1 MMYPIMLNIES
12 RQCTVIGGG
21 KVALR
26 KAKKLKACGG
36 AVTAIAPEFVEGFDG
51 IKTIRK
57 HYSVDDIENSFLVIA
72 ATNDRELNLQIAKD
86 AKSLNIL
93 VSLADD
99 SGASDFVSP
108 AATAVGDITLSIST
122 NSKFPLL
129 AKKLCTVKSA
139 DLVLYNSIL
148 PILEKY
154 RHQIISENGDTKRD
168 LLEYMISDEMLET
181 SRRDITL
188 FEQKIKE
195 KL

>member
-1 MMYPIMLNIES
+1 MMYPVMLNIEGKE
-12 RQCTVIGGG
+12 CTVIGGG

-26 KAKKLKACGG
+26 KAKKLKNCGG
-36 AVTAIAPEFVEGFDG
+36 AVTVIAPEFVEGFDD

-57 HYSVDDIENSFLVIA
+57 CYTADDIKNSFLVIA
-72 ATNDRELNLQIAKD
+72 ATNDRELNLQISKD

-93 VSLADD
+93 VSLTDD
-99 SGASDFVSP
+99 SSASDFVSP
-108 AATAVGDITLSIST
+108 ATAAVGDITLSVST

-129 AKKLCTVKSA
+129 AKKLCAVKSA
-139 DLVLYNSIL
+139 DLALYNLIL

-154 RHQIISENGDTKRD
+154 RQQIISENGDTKKV

-181 SRRDITL
+181 ACRDITL
-188 FEQKIKE
+188 FERKIKE

>member
-1 MMYPIMLNIES
+1 MMYPVMLNIEGKE
-12 RQCTVIGGG
+12 CTVIGGG

-26 KAKKLKACGG
+26 KAKKLKNCGG
-36 AVTAIAPEFVEGFDG
+36 AVTVIAPEFVEGFDD

-57 HYSVDDIENSFLVIA
+57 YYTADDIKNSFLVIA
-72 ATNDRELNLQIAKD
+72 ATNDKELNLQIAKD

-108 AATAVGDITLSIST
+108 ATATVGDITLSVST

-129 AKKLCTVKSA
+129 SKKLCTVKSA
-139 DLVLYNSIL
+139 DLEIYNSIL
-148 PILEKY
+148 PVLEKY
-154 RHQIISENGDTKRD
+154 RQQIISEKGDTKKD

-181 SRRDITL
+181 ARRDITL